1 MLGYNSSM
9 STIIEELEFPSDYT
23 VIDIET
29 TGLSCDK
36 CEIIE
41 LSALKI
47 RNFRVVDKFS
57 SLVKPKGQIN
67 SFITSLTGISNE
79 MVKEAS
85 SITSV
90 LPKFIEFVSSDI
102 LLGHN
107 VSFDLRFIKYNVKKY
122 FNLDFENK
130 SLDTMRISRK
140 YCKNLKSHKL
150 ETLANFYNISTK
162 GHHRAL
168 NDCVMTNEIYL
179 NLKQNFHKNHAAS

>member
-179 NLKQNFHKNHAAS
+179 NLKQNFHKNHAVS

>member
-1 MLGYNSSM
+1 M
-9 STIIEELEFPSDYT
+9 STIIEEVEFPPNYT

-29 TGLSCDK
+29 TGLSCEN

-47 RNFRVVDKFS
+47 RDYSIVDKFS
-57 SLVKPKGQIN
+57 SLVKPKGRIN
-67 SFITSLTGISNE
+67 SFITSLTGISND

-90 LPKFIEFVSSDI
+90 LPEFVEFVASDI

-107 VSFDLRFIKYNVKKY
+107 VNFDLRFIKHNLKKY
-122 FNLDFENK
+122 FDKDFENK
-130 SLDTMRISRK
+130 SIDTMRISRK
-140 YCKNLKSHKL
+140 YCRNLRSHKL
-150 ETLANFYNISTK
+150 ETLANFYNVSTK

-168 NDCVMTNEIYL
+168 NDCVMTHEIYL
-179 NLKQNFHKNHAAS
+179 NLKQNYSEN